1 MTEKAVVTQIRE
13 TKHKMSTKIKIVFH
27 NAYMFKIISILF
39 FFFTRETTLMKI
51 KFQEIRN

>member
-27 NAYMFKIISILF
+27 NTYMFKIISILF